1 MQNGHQYDP
10 NDMQYSP
17 RSKRLKSS
25 KNDVKF
31 LQQEVNL
38 KSTPLYFPE
47 GFEKIFLAIYFILL
61 PYITGLL
68 FLFFFISKGKYEVF
82 LSLNQDYFFILTWA
96 IGYEILAIFILL
108 YIIKSA
114 FSFSKKKGRK
124 GKNQRLIIR

>member
-10 NDMQYSP
+10 NGIQYSP

-31 LQQEVNL
+31 LQQEVDL
-38 KSTPLYFPE
+38 KSTPLYFAA
-47 GFEKIFLAIYFILL
+47 GYEKIFLAIYFILL

-68 FLFFFISKGKYEVF
+68 FLFFYISEGKYELF

-96 IGYEILAIFILL
+96 IGYEILAILILL
-108 YIIKSA
+108 YVLKSA
-114 FSFSKKKGRK
+114 FSFSKKNDNTGINHRH
-124 GKNQRLIIR
+124 IIR

>member
-1 MQNGHQYDP
+1 MQNGHQFGS
-10 NDMQYSP
+10 NEIQYSP

-25 KNDVKF
+25 KDNVKF

-47 GFEKIFLAIYFILL
+47 GFEKIFLAMYFILL
-61 PYITGLL
+61 PFITGLL
-68 FLFFFISKGKYEVF
+68 FLFFFNSMGKYEVF

-96 IGYEILAIFILL
+96 IGYEILAILILL

-114 FSFSKKKGRK
+114 FSFSEKKGRK
-124 GKNQRLIIR
+124 GKNKRHISR

>member
-1 MQNGHQYDP
+1 MQNGHQFDP
-10 NDMQYSP
+10 KGMQYSP

-47 GFEKIFLAIYFILL
+47 GFEKLFLAMYFILL

-68 FLFFFISKGKYEVF
+68 FLFFYISKGKYEIF

-96 IGYEILAIFILL
+96 IGYEILAILILL

-114 FSFSKKKGRK
+114 FSFSKKNALK
-124 GKNQRLIIR
+124 GKNQRHITR

>member
-1 MQNGHQYDP
+1 MQNGHQFGS
-10 NDMQYSP
+10 NDIQYSP

-47 GFEKIFLAIYFILL
+47 GFEKIFLAMYFILL
-61 PYITGLL
+61 PFITGLL
-68 FLFFFISKGKYEVF
+68 FLFFYISKGSYEVF

-96 IGYEILAIFILL
+96 IGYEILAILILL

-114 FSFSKKKGRK
+114 FSFSKKNTHK
-124 GKNQRLIIR
+124 GKNQRHITR

>member
-1 MQNGHQYDP
+1 MQNSHQFGS
-10 NDMQYSP
+10 NDIQYSP

-47 GFEKIFLAIYFILL
+47 GFEKIFLAMYFILL
-61 PYITGLL
+61 PFITGLL
-68 FLFFFISKGKYEVF
+68 FLFFYISKGKYEIF
-82 LSLNQDYFFILTWA
+82 SSLNQDYFFILTWA
-96 IGYEILAIFILL
+96 IGYEILAILILL

-114 FSFSKKKGRK
+114 FSFNKKNGRK
-124 GKNQRLIIR
+124 GKNKRFIIR